1 MAFQDPP
8 NRFPASSSRGRTIN
22 EYQQSGAMGRPLG
35 QVSGQMMSGSLDAR
49 IPSHVQSTELALGGA
64 EVNFHGEALAV
75 DPWLSKSAG
84 RIVLGFTVAFAGLI
98 LLLQALGNK
107 PGGLNPLKDLSDIF
121 QFLGELIGLVF
132 CFRITVRLFGVSRSL
147 QDNLN
152 NMLASRNGP
161 RPELVNIARNEANAA
176 RRAAFAWGLLTIG
189 ILFYASGQAAWTSYD
204 VRMNSFEVPF
214 PGYYDIGFVG
224 SYPFFLIGTLL
235 LTRRNKSAIGRVRLI
250 LDAVAVLG
258 SALLLSWF
266 FVLGPSISLL
276 AGSFG
281 AEFLA
286 IYFPAADLFLVA
298 VGAFMMFSPL
308 SSRERQPVF
317 LRLCLGLFILAVTD
331 SLLIYF
337 TLTTGF
343 NTGTLQDLLWPLSM
357 SFIGL
362 AAVEYPQSVRMEQ
375 LQEARAANPALAASP
390 LLIPG
395 RASQLT
401 ATLQTIA
408 PFVLSIGTCAI
419 LLIVVA
425 PRGGA
430 VLLQSEV
437 LALLLVIVVAV
448 RQGLTLIDNQRLS
461 AQLRGDLLTSKRKQ
475 QIAEREAEQGA
486 QAAEQKRIL
495 EQGIQVIQDVHSQIA
510 RGEWNARANITG
522 GPLLPLATSL
532 NLMLDRVAARSRDM
546 VPTEQILKERDLLQA
561 AIQRVL
567 KGAPVLAPEQTRLP
581 NNLQFGA
588 VLIGLNEVQR
598 HYETQGKKVSTSL
611 EALKPYLARLKL
623 RMQALF
629 AETEYIAEMD
639 RIKYQQVLGETGRVI
654 DVLEQYLNNVI
665 EQASGP
671 GLRRGQ
677 SGGGEQSTGAFPR

>member
-1 MAFQDPP
+1 MTFQDPP
-8 NRFPASSSRGRTIN
+8 NRFPPSPGRGYTVGDYQHTGGKGRT
-22 EYQQSGAMGRPLG
+22 QGPD
-35 QVSGQMMSGSLDAR
+35 SGQMMPAGMDVR
-49 IPSHVQSTELALGGA
+49 IPSQAIQHPEQALNAGDID
-64 EVNFHGEALAV
+64 FHGEALAV

-84 RIVLGFTVAFAGLI
+84 RIVLGFTALFACII

-107 PGGLNPLKDLSDIF
+107 PGELNPLKDLSDVF
-121 QFLGELIGLVF
+121 QFLGEAIGLFF
-132 CFRITVRLFGVSRSL
+132 CARITLRLVRVSRSL

-152 NMLASRNGP
+152 IMLTSRNGP

-176 RRAAFAWGLLTIG
+176 RRAALAWGLLTIG

-214 PGYYDIGFVG
+214 PGLYDIGFVG
-224 SYPFFLIGTLL
+224 AYPFFLIGTLL
-235 LTRRNKSAIGRVRLI
+235 LTRRNRSAIGRVRLL
-250 LDAVAVLG
+250 LDALAVLG

-266 FVLGPSISLL
+266 FVLGPTISSL

-281 AEFLA
+281 AEFLS
-286 IYFPAADLFLVA
+286 IYFPAGDLFLVA

-337 TLTTGF
+337 TLTSGF

-362 AAVEYPQSVRMEQ
+362 AAVEYPHSVRMEQ
-375 LQEARAANPALAASP
+375 LQEARTANPTLATSQLMAR
-390 LLIPG
+390 G
-395 RASQLT
+395 QTSQLT

-408 PFVLSIGTCAI
+408 PFVVSIGTCAI

-425 PRGGA
+425 PQGGA

-437 LALLLVIVVAV
+437 LALLLVIIVAV

-461 AQLRGDLLTSKRKQ
+461 AQLRGDLLTSKRRQ

-495 EQGIQVIQDVHSQIA
+495 EQGIQVIQEVHSQIA

-546 VPTEQILKERDLLQA
+546 IPAEQILQERDLLQA
-561 AIQRVL
+561 AIQRIL
-567 KGAPVLAPEQTRLP
+567 KGAPLLAPEQTRLP
-581 NNLQFGA
+581 SNLQLGA

-598 HYETQGKKVSTSL
+598 HYDTQWKKIATSL
-611 EALKPYLARLKL
+611 EGLKPYLARLKPRL
-623 RMQALF
+623 QALF
-629 AETEYIAEMD
+629 AETDFMVESE
-639 RIKYQQVLGETGRVI
+639 RNKYQQFLGEAGRVI
-654 DVLEQYLNNVI
+654 DALEQYLRSAI
-665 EQASGP
+665 EQSSGP

-677 SGGGEQSTGAFPR
+677 PPGSDSTY